1 MPRKPPR
8 VCPRCQ
14 VFVPAGRRCPCSP
27 AKRSPTADVVGR
39 TTRWRKLGIV
49 FAHRCDVVHKEPIM
63 LQFNGVLDIAIKVA
77 LLVLL
82 IIVILAI
89 MP

>member
-1 MPRKPPR
+1 
-8 VCPRCQ
+8 
-14 VFVPAGRRCPCSP
+14 
-27 AKRSPTADVVGR
+27 
-39 TTRWRKLGIV
+39 
-49 FAHRCDVVHKEPIM
+49 M
-63 LQFNGVLDIAIKVA
+63 LQFNGVLDVAIMVA

>member
-1 MPRKPPR
+1 
-8 VCPRCQ
+8 
-14 VFVPAGRRCPCSP
+14 
-27 AKRSPTADVVGR
+27 
-39 TTRWRKLGIV
+39 
-49 FAHRCDVVHKEPIM
+49 M
-63 LQFNGVLDIAIKVA
+63 LQFNGVLDVAIKVA

>member
-1 MPRKPPR
+1 
-8 VCPRCQ
+8 
-14 VFVPAGRRCPCSP
+14 
-27 AKRSPTADVVGR
+27 
-39 TTRWRKLGIV
+39 
-49 FAHRCDVVHKEPIM
+49 M

-89 MP
+89 IP

>member
-1 MPRKPPR
+1 VQASQGSR
-8 VCPRCQ
+8 
-14 VFVPAGRRCPCSP
+14 
-27 AKRSPTADVVGR
+27 TADVVGR
-39 TTRWRKLGIV
+39 TARWRKLRIV
-49 FAHRCDVVHKEPIM
+49 FAHHCDVVHKEPIM

>member
-1 MPRKPPR
+1 
-8 VCPRCQ
+8 
-14 VFVPAGRRCPCSP
+14 
-27 AKRSPTADVVGR
+27 
-39 TTRWRKLGIV
+39 
-49 FAHRCDVVHKEPIM
+49 M

-77 LLVLL
+77 LLALL

>member
-1 MPRKPPR
+1 
-8 VCPRCQ
+8 
-14 VFVPAGRRCPCSP
+14 
-27 AKRSPTADVVGR
+27 
-39 TTRWRKLGIV
+39 
-49 FAHRCDVVHKEPIM
+49 M

-77 LLVLL
+77 LQVLL

>member
-1 MPRKPPR
+1 
-8 VCPRCQ
+8 
-14 VFVPAGRRCPCSP
+14 
-27 AKRSPTADVVGR
+27 
-39 TTRWRKLGIV
+39 
-49 FAHRCDVVHKEPIM
+49 M
-63 LQFNGVLDIAIKVA
+63 LRFNGVLDIAIKVA

>member
-14 VFVPAGRRCPCSP
+14 VFVPAGRRCPCNP

-39 TTRWRKLGIV
+39 TARWRKLSIV